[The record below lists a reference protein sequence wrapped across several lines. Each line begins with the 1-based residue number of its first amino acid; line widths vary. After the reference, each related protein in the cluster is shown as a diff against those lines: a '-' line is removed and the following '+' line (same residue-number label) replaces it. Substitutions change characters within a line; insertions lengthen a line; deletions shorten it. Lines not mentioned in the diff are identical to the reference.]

1 MGDLSNMKEGELMVI
16 NTYFGIKTNMSKI
29 LPKRDM
35 AEMHNRQCS
44 GVKTNITFMT
54 NGRFSKA

>member
-1 MGDLSNMKEGELMVI
+1 MVI